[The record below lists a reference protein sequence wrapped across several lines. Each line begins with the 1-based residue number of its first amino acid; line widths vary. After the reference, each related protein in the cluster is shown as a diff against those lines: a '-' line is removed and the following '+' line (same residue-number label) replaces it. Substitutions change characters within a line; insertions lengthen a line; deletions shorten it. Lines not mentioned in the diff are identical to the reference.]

1 MLKRNQYLDIYR
13 STFNDFDNEFLNP
26 SYAESISFD
35 RGSGYFS
42 LKSLILSMEGLLK
55 FIRNGGNIRLICN
68 PELSNDDIE
77 LIARG
82 LLIDDKRTT
91 ADLINSF
98 TYEELNEAE
107 STKMDIICNLIAAGR
122 LKIKIAFMPDG
133 VYHEKFGIFTDAE
146 GENVYFNGS
155 NNSTISANKKN
166 FESFMVSTSWNN
178 EKARISIQNEKQ
190 YFDNLWENKIDNKRI
205 IVYDFPKALE
215 EKIFTAY
222 KVSESLEQ
230 AIHRYQD
237 KKEIKSKTLYPFQEI
252 AIEQFI
258 KNGYKHFYEMATGTG
273 KTFTSVKTIKK
284 VQEYNKKIFVIICVP
299 QIDLQNQWYR
309 ALRDEGFEEILFFG
323 GESDTKQTDD
333 NITKAIIHWFSS
345 EETIICVSIYDTF
358 FSKVYDKCENIDN
371 LFVIFDEAHNLN
383 YNQIKKLP
391 KSAKMKLGLSAT
403 IERYNPREEKAII
416 NYFTEGTIE
425 PYFYGIEKAIENGF
439 LSHYNYHPIYVRL
452 SFDDYERYV
461 AKSKVLGKYLASR
474 KDENDHT
481 YDEAISRLANERC
494 LILKQA
500 NIKLTELEKM
510 MDEYDF
516 RNSVV
521 YCGQGKDED
530 SSIVDKVTE
539 ILYLNGKYDV
549 SQFTSKTKDRKQVLY
564 EFENNYYDT
573 LVAIKCFD
581 EGVDVPKLDK
591 IYILASDSS
600 LRQTVQ
606 RRGRVLRKCR
616 ETGKTIA
623 NIFDM
628 VVLPPLGI
636 YDVPHALI
644 ITEFGRVLEY
654 TRLADNK
661 DEIQG
666 KINEYIDEY
675 GVVREEFDN
684 EYKN

>member
-13 STFNDFDNEFLNP
+13 SPFNDFDSDFLNP

-82 LLIDDKRTT
+82 LLIDEKRTT
-91 ADLINSF
+91 DDLINSF
-98 TYEELNEAE
+98 TREELTEDE
-107 STKMDIICNLIAAGR
+107 SAKMNIICNLITEGR

-166 FESFMVSTSWNN
+166 FESFMVSTSWDN
-178 EKARISIQNEKQ
+178 EKSRLSIENEKK
-190 YFDNLWENKIDNKRI
+190 YFDTLWENKMGSKRI

-215 EKIFTAY
+215 ENIFMTY

-237 KKEIKSKTLYPFQEI
+237 KKEKKSKSLYPFQEI
-252 AIEQFI
+252 AIDQFI

-273 KTFTSVKTIKK
+273 KTFTSVRTIKK
-284 VQEYNKKIFVIICVP
+284 VQEIIKKIFVIICVP

-309 ALRDEGFEEILFFG
+309 ALYEEGFEEIFFLG
-323 GESDTKQTDD
+323 GEADTKQTDE
-333 NITKAIIHWFSS
+333 NFTKAIIHCFSS
-345 EETIICVSIYDTF
+345 EEPIICISIYDTF
-358 FSKVYDKCENIDN
+358 FSKIYDKCENIDN
-371 LFVIFDEAHNLN
+371 LFIIFDEAHNLN

-416 NYFTEGTIE
+416 NYFTEGITE
-425 PYFYGIEKAIENGF
+425 PYFYGIENAIENGF
-439 LSHYNYHPIYVRL
+439 LSHYNYHPLYVRL

-461 AKSKVLGKYLASR
+461 AKSKALAKYLASR

-481 YDEAISRLANERC
+481 CDEAISRLANERC

-500 NIKLTELEKM
+500 TIKLTELEKM
-510 MDEYDF
+510 MNEYDF

-539 ILYLNGKYDV
+539 ILYSIGKYDV

-644 ITEFGRVLEY
+644 VTEFGRVLEY
-654 TRLADNK
+654 ARLADNK
-661 DEIQG
+661 EEIQG
-666 KINEYIDEY
+666 KISDYINEY
-675 GVVREEFDN
+675 GVVIEEFDN